1 MTSVHSKAS
10 DEMKELQESVA
21 SALLGFKSLQS
32 YLAEPTMQVCVRVC
46 VSVRVRVR
54 SPSRFFF
61 SQFVLMASPRS
72 C

>member
-32 YLAEPTMQVCVRVC
+32 YLAEPTMQVRLRVEVCVCVRRA
-46 VSVRVRVR
+46 VS
-54 SPSRFFF
+54 F
-61 SQFVLMASPRS
+61 SHSLF
-72 C
+72 

>member
-21 SALLGFKSLQS
+21 SALLVFKSLQS

-46 VSVRVRVR
+46 VRVR

>member
-32 YLAEPTMQVCVRVC
+32 YLAEPTMQVRVRVRVC
-46 VSVRVRVR
+46 VRVR